1 MQSFSLVN
9 KCFASPCWHSQ
20 EPTWRLRFV
29 MRFGEQALTASL
41 PAEQTNAE
49 EGAFP
54 AKHPEGRCLASA
66 GGGGGGKTF
75 PQTLSRVCWQNSTL
89 GCVLDSFS

>member
-1 MQSFSLVN
+1 
-9 KCFASPCWHSQ
+9 
-20 EPTWRLRFV
+20 

-66 GGGGGGKTF
+66 GGGGADISSDTEQG
-75 PQTLSRVCWQNSTL
+75 
-89 GCVLDSFS
+89 VLAE